1 MDRLI
6 PVNKKN
12 DILSKYTNTPI
23 GELFEYHNLK
33 HEFRNY
39 QNAQILIGMCMDNRK
54 HLHIPNNFA
63 FIIRTGGANLRYNEF
78 QISFAISVGG
88 VKHIALIGHN
98 NCGMVDLFSRKEQF
112 INGLV
117 NNAGWNIEDA
127 EKHFLNYE
135 PVSEIGNEVDFILD
149 QTNRL
154 RIRYPKILTA
164 PILYN
169 IDDNNL
175 YMIKEY

>member
-1 MDRLI
+1 
-6 PVNKKN
+6 
-12 DILSKYTNTPI
+12 
-23 GELFEYHNLK
+23 
-33 HEFRNY
+33 
-39 QNAQILIGMCMDNRK
+39 
-54 HLHIPNNFA
+54 
-63 FIIRTGGANLRYNEF
+63 
-78 QISFAISVGG
+78 
-88 VKHIALIGHN
+88 
-98 NCGMVDLFSRKEQF
+98 
-112 INGLV
+112 V